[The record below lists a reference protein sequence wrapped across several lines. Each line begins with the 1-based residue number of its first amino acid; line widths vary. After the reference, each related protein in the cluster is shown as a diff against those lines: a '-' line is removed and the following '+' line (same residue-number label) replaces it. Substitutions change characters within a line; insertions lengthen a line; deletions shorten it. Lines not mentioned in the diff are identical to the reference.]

1 MEAEAEAVCVGG
13 GVGGGTYFI
22 ASECDFAG

>member
-1 MEAEAEAVCVGG
+1 VEAEAVCVGG

-22 ASECDFAG
+22 ASEYDFAG